1 MAFNPF
7 DPKRPK
13 PDTIYD
19 HIARINRMEQQK
31 RAEVAAKRKKFGIS
45 GAFKFPK
52 SKGANSAEM
61 RKGK

>member
-1 MAFNPF
+1 MK
-7 DPKRPK
+7 DPRRG
-13 PDTIYD
+13 DSIYD
-19 HIARINRMEQQK
+19 VIAHYNKMRLLEEKRKAEQ
-31 RAEVAAKRKKFGIS
+31 RKKFGIS